1 MKFLNILKSI
11 LFGLPKI
18 EEKVETAVESI
29 VEIPDV
35 VAEAIAQEAIA
46 PKKKKRV
53 YKKKK

>member
-1 MKFLNILKSI
+1 MKFLNVLRSI

-35 VAEAIAQEAIA
+35 VAEAIAQEAVA
-46 PKKKKRV
+46 PKKKK
-53 YKKKK
+53 YIKKK